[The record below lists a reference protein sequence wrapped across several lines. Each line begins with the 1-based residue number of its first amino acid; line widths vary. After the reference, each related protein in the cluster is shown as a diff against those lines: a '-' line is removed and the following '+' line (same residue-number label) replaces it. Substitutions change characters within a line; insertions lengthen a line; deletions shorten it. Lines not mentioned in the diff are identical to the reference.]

1 MSVRLTVSL
10 HPSKAVVTPTT
21 TEFRKQCKYQRNQD
35 RQLRHYSLCKSPIKR
50 SQNSISQH
58 RISSSNAHDQAQGF
72 HRSVLTLL
80 LLVVVHLVLDL
91 LNQTLLLLVVR
102 GSRRARPDASLL
114 VLVSDIAR
122 TADARSVGGA
132 DVACG
137 VGAGLGGQVGGV
149 GQRAGVGLHAL
160 ALGVG
165 VLADLLAARGGDGA
179 GVDAVVAALFG
190 GLQR

>member
-1 MSVRLTVSL
+1 M
-10 HPSKAVVTPTT
+10 
-21 TEFRKQCKYQRNQD
+21 
-35 RQLRHYSLCKSPIKR
+35 
-50 SQNSISQH
+50 
-58 RISSSNAHDQAQGF
+58 
-72 HRSVLTLL
+72 
-80 LLVVVHLVLDL
+80 VVHLVLDL

-114 VLVSDIAR
+114 VLVSNIAR
-122 TADARSVGGA
+122 TADASSVGST

-137 VGAGLGGQVGGV
+137 VGASLGGEVGGV

-179 GVDAVVAALFG
+179 GVDAVVATLFG